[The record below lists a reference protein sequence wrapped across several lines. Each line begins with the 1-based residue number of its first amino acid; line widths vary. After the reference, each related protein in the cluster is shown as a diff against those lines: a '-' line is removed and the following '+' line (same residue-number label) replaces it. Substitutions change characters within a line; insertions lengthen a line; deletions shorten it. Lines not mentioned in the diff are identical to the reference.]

1 MTSASPR
8 LLIVWH
14 SRTGAAQAMA
24 QAAAAGARDV
34 AAWAVADEDQDAAEG
49 AGKAAGI
56 EAAGL
61 EAAEPEAAGPGAAA
75 ATMPPAAVA
84 AEAPLTLNIVMLPAA
99 EVQAADLLQS
109 DGFLFCAPENLGTL
123 SGAMKE
129 CFDRC
134 YYGVLDAEGVSPI
147 GGRPYGLMISAGTDG
162 TGAARQAE
170 RICTGWRLSL
180 AAAPLIARNGAQF
193 PAQILTPKTVGPEIL
208 EDCKELGGLLAG
220 LLLIGG

>member
-34 AAWAVADEDQDAAEG
+34 AAWAVADEDQDAAVD
-49 AGKAAGI
+49 
-56 EAAGL
+56 
-61 EAAEPEAAGPGAAA
+61 AE
-75 ATMPPAAVA
+75 VQ
-84 AEAPLTLNIVMLPAA
+84 LTLDIVMLPAA

-109 DGFLFCAPENLGTL
+109 DGYLFCAPENLGTL

-193 PAQILTPKTVGPEIL
+193 PAQILTPKTVAPEVL